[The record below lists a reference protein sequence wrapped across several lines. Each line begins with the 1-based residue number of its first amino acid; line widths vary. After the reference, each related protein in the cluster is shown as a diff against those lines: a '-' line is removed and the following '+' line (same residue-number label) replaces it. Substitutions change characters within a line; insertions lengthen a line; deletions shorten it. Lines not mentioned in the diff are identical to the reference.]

1 MWLVILITLVIGAL
15 GEACLGKASRQHF
28 SERLNEQSK
37 RLLKVSSWLTIASV
51 LGFLGVQFY
60 YQGFL
65 MLAIGFMQLVAGAFL
80 MQRFLAK
87 PALSPSLRINFALFS
102 GPVCITLLMVVV
114 KIFQQ

>member
-1 MWLVILITLVIGAL
+1 MWLVILITLLIGAM

-28 SERLNEQSK
+28 QEGLNEQSK
-37 RLLKVSSWLTIASV
+37 RLLKMSTWLT
-51 LGFLGVQFY
+51 LGSILAFLGIQFY
-60 YQGFL
+60 YQGIL

-80 MQRFLAK
+80 MQRVLGK
-87 PALSPSLRINFALFS
+87 PDISTVLRINLALFS